1 LNLLQLSQIFFGFV
15 CSLTFP
21 YFFFSR
27 RDWGTTVM
35 QLWASNFNVLQPSL
49 ISIGTLLNVG
59 IIYSA
64 DVEDRLP
71 QLAQQMGRTVNEVA

>member
-1 LNLLQLSQIFFGFV
+1 
-15 CSLTFP
+15 
-21 YFFFSR
+21 
-27 RDWGTTVM
+27 M